1 MLPAGWEETGD
12 HWHRQRGTRA
22 AWRPHCPAQAGR
34 WGSGCVFVPSELSL
48 ASGTGEKEGG
58 EGLLSLRTSCLYRQD
73 GRVTVG
79 QRGVFVP
86 HNTERGVS
94 GRGAQ

>member
-1 MLPAGWEETGD
+1 MQGARGGRVLPAGWEETGD

-58 EGLLSLRTSCLYRQD
+58 EEAVGPRGGEGEGWGEL
-73 GRVTVG
+73 GRVLLGRG
-79 QRGVFVP
+79 QGVF
-86 HNTERGVS
+86 GS
-94 GRGAQ
+94 